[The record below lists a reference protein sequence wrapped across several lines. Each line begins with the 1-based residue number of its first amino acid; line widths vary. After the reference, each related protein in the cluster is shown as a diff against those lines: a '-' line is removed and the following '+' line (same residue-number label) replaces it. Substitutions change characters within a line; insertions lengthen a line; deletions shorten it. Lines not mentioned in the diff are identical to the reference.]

1 MRLFEIFSQDPDLIL
16 HRQDNLLYFGV
27 GLLAEDPLDP
37 SSGRDYLLHG
47 AAAEFLDFRCQ
58 RAVDSAKERVDRVAL
73 GRFRIT
79 RGASVWQVFQPHL
92 RALLFLWSLVLIL

>member
-1 MRLFEIFSQDPDLIL
+1 MRLFEIFSQDPNLIL

-47 AAAEFLDFRCQ
+47 AAAEFLDFRGQ
-58 RAVDSAKERVDRVAL
+58 RAVDSANEHVDRVAL
-73 GRFRIT
+73 GRFRIIGGQAFGKFFSLT
-79 RGASVWQVFQPHL
+79 CELHYLFGASF
-92 RALLFLWSLVLIL
+92 